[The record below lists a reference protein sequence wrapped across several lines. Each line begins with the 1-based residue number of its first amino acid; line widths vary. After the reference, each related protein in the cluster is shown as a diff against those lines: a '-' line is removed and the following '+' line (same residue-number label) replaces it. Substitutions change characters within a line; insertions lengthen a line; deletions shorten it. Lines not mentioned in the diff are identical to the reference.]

1 MGPTQKLLLANVTGK
16 FPIWLLSNKKKTF
29 LISSSQLFISAAAV
43 VKSVFLTYAT
53 IQQIENM
60 IRNTDFTLILLA
72 LQQNNNL
79 ESLKIKIN
87 NACMFK
93 WFIFS
98 NLEKYLF
105 LK

>member
-1 MGPTQKLLLANVTGK
+1 M
-16 FPIWLLSNKKKTF
+16 
-29 LISSSQLFISAAAV
+29 

-53 IQQIENM
+53 IQQFENM

>member
-1 MGPTQKLLLANVTGK
+1 MGPMQKLLLANVTGK

-53 IQQIENM
+53 IQQFENM

-72 LQQNNNL
+72 LQQNNDFGK
-79 ESLKIKIN
+79 LKNKD
-87 NACMFK
+87 
-93 WFIFS
+93 
-98 NLEKYLF
+98 
-105 LK
+105 

>member
-1 MGPTQKLLLANVTGK
+1 M
-16 FPIWLLSNKKKTF
+16 
-29 LISSSQLFISAAAV
+29 

-53 IQQIENM
+53 IQQFENM

-79 ESLKIKIN
+79 ESLIN